1 LQSLVQLK
9 PKVVGAVV
17 VMAEVEVTQA
27 QVVMQARVMLQ
38 QHTKVLLL
46 QQHTKVLLAAAGFRS
61 GAVTVL
67 PLLVTKIKTKI
78 VNNGC
83 PLMILVV

>member
-1 LQSLVQLK
+1 
-9 PKVVGAVV
+9 
-17 VMAEVEVTQA
+17 
-27 QVVMQARVMLQ
+27 MLQ

-46 QQHTKVLLAAAGFRS
+46 RQHTKVLLAVAAGFRS

-67 PLLVTKIKTKI
+67 PPLVTKIKTKI
-78 VNNGC
+78 ANNGC